1 MAFRVHRPETL
12 AWRRIGDIEMGAMR
26 DHIDPTELEGHLA
39 FHEPGDD
46 ETPQLLEMRLDPLT
60 LIAPHSHALGEII
73 YVVEGSLHW
82 GDHAL
87 TAGGSMFIPAKTP
100 YSFRAGEAGVR
111 LLNIRAR
118 DDHSFVPE
126 AVSPS

>member
-12 AWRRIGDIEMGAMR
+12 VFRKIGDIDMGWMR

-39 FHEPGDD
+39 FHEAGDA
-46 ETPQLLEMRLDPLT
+46 ETPQLMEMRLKPQT
-60 LIAPHSHALGEII
+60 LITPHSHAMGEII

-82 GDHAL
+82 GDHVLAQ
-87 TAGGSMFIPAKTP
+87 GGSMFIPADTP
-100 YSFRAGEAGVR
+100 YSFRAGDEGVR

-118 DDHSFVPE
+118 EDHSFTP
-126 AVSPS
+126 APA

>member
-12 AWRRIGDIEMGAMR
+12 PWRRIGDIEMGAMR
-26 DHIDPTELEGHLA
+26 DHIDPTELEGQLA

-87 TAGGSMFIPAKTP
+87 GAGGSMFIPAKTP

>member
-39 FHEPGDD
+39 FHEAGDA
-46 ETPQLLEMRLDPLT
+46 ETPQLLEMRLDPHT
-60 LIAPHSHALGEII
+60 LIAPHSHELGEII

-87 TAGGSMFIPAKTP
+87 AAGGSMFIPARMP
-100 YSFRAGEAGVR
+100 YAFHAGDAGVR

-118 DDHSFVPE
+118 DDHSFIP
-126 AVSPS
+126 AS

>member
-1 MAFRVHRPETL
+1 MAFRVHHPETL
-12 AWRRIGDIEMGAMR
+12 AWRRIGDIEMGSMR

-39 FHEPGDD
+39 FHEPGDA
-46 ETPQLLEMRLDPLT
+46 ETPQLLEMRLDPHT

-82 GDHAL
+82 GDQAL
-87 TAGGSMFIPAKTP
+87 AAGGSMFIPAQTP
-100 YSFRAGEAGVR
+100 YSFRAGEGGVR

-118 DDHSFVPE
+118 EDHSFVPE
-126 AVSPS
+126 GVNPS